1 MHTLQRLLATSVI
14 EALEQREHVIIAP
27 GRIGALCHEVEGI
40 IAPSVPRITAQL
52 DPAGGIEQE
61 RGDGD
66 DGAVFADEAVEHAV
80 DAITEG
86 LMESDHVDD
95 IFADDRLLRRDA
107 LRAMNGVLRRY
118 VSGEFDLGA
127 NSLSSTGLDVELDRL
142 GYMVST
148 VAQRAESA
156 TLRETLE
163 AAAATVGTAL
173 AGVDLDSGRASFAV
187 DGAAPSRLALE
198 EAITEQLLGLVDTDR
213 VELPMAERVV
223 RISPKVSSL
232 PGFGDALRDAVED
245 THRRTACAAACTIV
259 DEETLLA
266 TLSPLAEDAARRLD
280 EHVDT
285 FLERL
290 EEAIEAVAVQAA
302 APPRKAGGDR
312 KSSRSSKAGSKKPSR
327 PPRSSRRKTPSAGA
341 AAKPRS
347 TKPRSSRSSTGG
359 AEPPKS
365 TSRSKTPSSRGSTR
379 LQRRANKR

>member
-1 MHTLQRLLATSVI
+1 MHTLQHLLATSVI

-40 IAPSVPRITAQL
+40 IAPSVPRIRARL
-52 DPAGGIEQE
+52 DPAGGMEPEQ
-61 RGDGD
+61 GDGD
-66 DGAVFADEAVEHAV
+66 GAAEFADEAVEHAV

-118 VSGEFDLGA
+118 ISGELDLGA
-127 NSLSSTGLDVELDRL
+127 DSLSNAALDVELGRL

-173 AGVDLDSGRASFAV
+173 ARVDLDTGRASFAA

-198 EAITEQLLGLVDTDR
+198 EAITEQLLGLVEADR

-223 RISPKVSSL
+223 RLSPQVSSL

-266 TLSPLAEDAARRLD
+266 TLSPLAEDAALRLD

-290 EEAIEAVAVQAA
+290 EEAIEAAVQAA
-302 APPRKAGGDR
+302 SPPRKARGDR
-312 KSSRSSKAGSKKPSR
+312 KSSRSSKAGSKKSSR
-327 PPRSSRRKTPSAGA
+327 PPRSSQRKTPSTRA
-341 AAKPRS
+341 AA
-347 TKPRSSRSSTGG
+347 TKPRSSRSSTSG
-359 AEPPKS
+359 AAPPKS
-365 TSRSKTPSSRGSTR
+365 TSRSKTPSARASTR
-379 LQRRANKR
+379 PSRRANKRSS